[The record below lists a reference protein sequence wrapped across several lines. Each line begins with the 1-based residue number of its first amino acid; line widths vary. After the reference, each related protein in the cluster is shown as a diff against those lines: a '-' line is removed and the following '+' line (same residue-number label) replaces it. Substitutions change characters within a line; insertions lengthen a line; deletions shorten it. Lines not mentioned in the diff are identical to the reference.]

1 MDNYPTVSELMASLE
16 TIADLIAGA
25 IVKKVMPVQ
34 DDITEN
40 QAKKAYG
47 DRWLRKM
54 KRYGLAKSCR
64 VGSRIIYSR
73 SQLDAL
79 RIAERD
85 HERFFY
91 QKRMDRMSRK

>member
-16 TIADLIAGA
+16 AISDLIADS
-25 IVKKVMPVQ
+25 IIKKVMPVQ

-47 DRWLRKM
+47 DRWIQKM

-91 QKRMDRMSRK
+91 QKRMDKMRK